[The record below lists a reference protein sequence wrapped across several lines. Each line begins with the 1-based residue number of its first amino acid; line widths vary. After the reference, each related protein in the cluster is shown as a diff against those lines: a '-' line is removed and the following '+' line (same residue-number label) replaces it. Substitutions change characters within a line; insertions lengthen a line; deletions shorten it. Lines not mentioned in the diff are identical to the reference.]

1 MVNADQ
7 IASAIVG
14 AVSLAYAVRTIATKR
29 ATFSSD
35 EDEPD
40 LWLYGWRA
48 VLIGLCAL
56 LISALCI
63 ASALGYVNLFHEW
76 RG

>member
-7 IASAIVG
+7 IVSGIVG

-29 ATFSSD
+29 ATLSRD

-48 VLIGLCAL
+48 VLIGMCAL
-56 LISALCI
+56 LISALCF
-63 ASALGYVNLFHEW
+63 ASALGYVSLFHEW